1 MFNYLH
7 TCNPIG
13 QMHAITSALLNK
25 YQKMQKLLHASA
37 HYKYVYS
44 FICNNLNAK
53 RGFLGKSF
61 SPLDVSTYV

>member
-37 HYKYVYS
+37 HCKYIHG
-44 FICNNLNAK
+44 FICNNINVTCVYTKYLQK
-53 RGFLGKSF
+53 RIPWEKF
-61 SPLDVSTYV
+61 